1 MRPPDFIRPL
11 LVSPVA
17 ILGGGVSGRALA
29 ALVARL
35 GAESVV
41 YDAAAASANAD
52 SGSPA
57 ARPVFTAADAEAH
70 RLVLFSPGFAP
81 THPWLSLARTCGA
94 LCLGEL
100 DFAAL
105 FWRGSIIAVTGT
117 NGKTTTTEFLTH
129 ALTAAGRDATAA
141 GNIGFSLSQ
150 LVVDRGGG
158 GPDSIAVCE
167 VSSFQAESLRHFRAD
182 SVLWTNFAEDH
193 LERHGAMEAYF
204 FAKWHLLERCIGG
217 HVHVG
222 SSVQF
227 YAREFGQ
234 SLPVEA
240 CVASEN
246 EPGDILLQGTLFA
259 DYPQRENFLLVAAW
273 WRASGL
279 REGILYTAA
288 RTFVPAR
295 HRLENLGAQRGVTW
309 WNDSKATNFHAA
321 EAALAR
327 FQQPVLL
334 ILGGKSKGGDLPA
347 FLRRL
352 APRVRHAAL
361 IGETRHALAEAC
373 ADSGVG
379 HTICT
384 DLAEAVRTLSA
395 LAVSGDH
402 ALLSPG
408 FASLDQ
414 FKSYADRG
422 DQFVKLVQ
430 NLTPQP
436 PRVDSSGTSSRL

>member
-1 MRPPDFIRPL
+1 MRIPDFIRPL
-11 LVSPVA
+11 LDRPVA

-29 ALVARL
+29 GLVAAL
-35 GAESVV
+35 GAEARI
-41 YDAAAASANAD
+41 YDARGADGEQSA
-52 SGSPA
+52 
-57 ARPVFTAADAEAH
+57 FTADDAQGCG
-70 RLVLFSPGFAP
+70 LVLFSPGFAS
-81 THPWLSLARTCGA
+81 THSWLSLARTCGA

-105 FWRGSIIAVTGT
+105 FWRGSLVAVTGT

-129 ALTAAGRDATAA
+129 ALTVAGRDATAT
-141 GNIGFSLSQ
+141 GNIGFPLSQ

-182 SVLWTNFAEDH
+182 SVIWTNFAEDH
-193 LERHGAMEAYF
+193 LERHGSMNDYF

-227 YAREFGQ
+227 HAGEFGQ
-234 SLPVEA
+234 TLPADA

-246 EPGDILLQGTLFA
+246 EPGDVLLQGTLFA
-259 DYPQRENFLLVAAW
+259 DYPQRENFLLIAAW
-273 WRASGL
+273 WRATGI
-279 REGILYTAA
+279 RESILYAAA
-288 RTFVPAR
+288 RTFAPGR
-295 HRLENLGAQRGVTW
+295 HRMERLGDFGGVTW

-327 FQQPVLL
+327 FTTPVLL
-334 ILGGKSKGGDLPA
+334 VAGGKSKGGDLA
-347 FLRRL
+347 GFIARI
-352 APRVRHAAL
+352 APRVRHVAL
-361 IGETRHALAEAC
+361 VGETRHTLAAACDEAGLAHTVC
-373 ADSGVG
+373 ADL
-379 HTICT
+379 
-384 DLAEAVRTLSA
+384 DEAVRA
-395 LAVSGDH
+395 LAAQARPGDN

-414 FKSYADRG
+414 FKSYAERG
-422 DQFVKLVQ
+422 DRFVNLVR
-430 NLTPQP
+430 NLSTAHAL
-436 PRVDSSGTSSRL
+436 S

>member
-1 MRPPDFIRPL
+1 MRPPEFIRPL
-11 LVSPVA
+11 LDRPVA
-17 ILGGGVSGRALA
+17 ILGGGVSGLALA
-29 ALVARL
+29 ALIARL
-35 GAESVV
+35 GATSRV
-41 YDAAAASANAD
+41 YDAR
-52 SGSPA
+52 GGEGEL
-57 ARPVFTAADAEAH
+57 PVFTAEDAQACG
-70 RLVLFSPGFAP
+70 LVLFSPGFAP

-105 FWRGSIIAVTGT
+105 FWRGSLVAVTGT

-141 GNIGFSLSQ
+141 GNIGFPLSQ

-158 GPDSIAVCE
+158 GPDSIAICE

-182 SVLWTNFAEDH
+182 SVIWTNFAEDH
-193 LERHGAMEAYF
+193 LERHGSMDSYF
-204 FAKWHLLERCIGG
+204 FAKWRLLERCIGG

-227 YAREFGQ
+227 HAGEFGQ

-246 EPGDILLQGTLFA
+246 EPGDVLLQGTLFA
-259 DYPQRENFLLVAAW
+259 DYPQRENFLLIAAW
-273 WRASGL
+273 WRATGL
-279 REGILYTAA
+279 RESVLYAAA
-288 RTFVPAR
+288 RSFAPAR
-295 HRLENLGAQRGVTW
+295 HRMERVGEFGGVTW

-327 FQQPVLL
+327 FTSPVLL
-334 ILGGKSKGGDLPA
+334 LAGGKSKGGDIA
-347 FLRRL
+347 GFVSRI
-352 APRVRHAAL
+352 APRVRHVSL
-361 IGETRHALAEAC
+361 IGETRHTLAAACVDAGLAHTVC
-373 ADSGVG
+373 AD
-379 HTICT
+379 
-384 DLAEAVRTLSA
+384 LEEAVGSLVAHAR
-395 LAVSGDH
+395 SGDH

-414 FKSYADRG
+414 FKGYADRG
-422 DQFVKLVQ
+422 DRFVNLVQ
-430 NLTPQP
+430 NL
-436 PRVDSSGTSSRL
+436 SGSPAIR

>member
-1 MRPPDFIRPL
+1 MRPPDFIRSL
-11 LVSPVA
+11 LSSPVA
-17 ILGGGVSGRALA
+17 IFGAGVSGRALS

-35 GAESVV
+35 GAETVV
-41 YDAAAASANAD
+41 YDAAGADGARSA
-52 SGSPA
+52 
-57 ARPVFTAADAEAH
+57 FTAADAEAH

-105 FWRGSIIAVTGT
+105 FWRGSLVAVTGT

-129 ALTAAGRDATAA
+129 ALTTAGRDATAT
-141 GNIGFSLSQ
+141 GNIGFPLSQ

-158 GPDSIAVCE
+158 GPESIAVCE

-182 SVLWTNFAEDH
+182 SVIWTNFAEDH
-193 LERHGAMEAYF
+193 LERHGDMEHYF
-204 FAKWHLLERCIGG
+204 FAKWRLLERCIGG

-222 SSVQF
+222 TSVQTH
-227 YAREFGQ
+227 AAAFGQ
-234 SLPVEA
+234 SLPAEA

-273 WRASGL
+273 WRAAGL
-279 REGILYTAA
+279 RESLLYAAA
-288 RTFVPAR
+288 RTFAVAR
-295 HRLENLGAQRGVTW
+295 HRLENAHNHDGVTW

-321 EAALAR
+321 EAAVAR
-327 FQQPVLL
+327 FQQPVLI
-334 ILGGKSKGGDLPA
+334 ILGGKSKGGDIA
-347 FLRRL
+347 GFVRRL
-352 APRVRHAAL
+352 SPRVRHAAL
-361 IGETRHALAEAC
+361 IGETRHALADAC
-373 ADSGVG
+373 AAAGVAF
-379 HTICT
+379 TICH
-384 DLAEAVRTLSA
+384 DLAEAVGTLAA
-395 LAVSGDH
+395 LAVPGDH
-402 ALLSPG
+402 VLLSPG

-422 DQFVKLVQ
+422 DQFVNLVR
-430 NLTPQP
+430 NLAPVAVG
-436 PRVDSSGTSSRL
+436 R

>member
-1 MRPPDFIRPL
+1 MLVPDFIRPL
-11 LVSPVA
+11 LDRPVA

-29 ALVARL
+29 GLVAAL
-35 GAESVV
+35 GARARI
-41 YDAAAASANAD
+41 YDARAAEGESA
-52 SGSPA
+52 
-57 ARPVFTAADAEAH
+57 VFTADDAQACG
-70 RLVLFSPGFAP
+70 LVLFSPGFAP

-105 FWRGSIIAVTGT
+105 FWRGSLVAVTGT

-129 ALTAAGRDATAA
+129 ALVVAGRDATAT
-141 GNIGFSLSQ
+141 GNIGFPLSQ

-182 SVLWTNFAEDH
+182 SVIWTNFAEDH
-193 LERHGAMEAYF
+193 LERHGSMSDYF
-204 FAKWHLLERCIGG
+204 FAKWHILERCIGG

-227 YAREFGQ
+227 HASEFGQ
-234 SLPVEA
+234 TLPAEA

-273 WRASGL
+273 WRATGL
-279 REGILYTAA
+279 RESILYSAA
-288 RTFVPAR
+288 CTFAPAR
-295 HRLENLGAQRGVTW
+295 HRMERAGMFGGVTW

-327 FQQPVLL
+327 FTAPVLL
-334 ILGGKSKGGDLPA
+334 VAGGRSKGGDLA
-347 FLRRL
+347 GFILRI
-352 APRVRHAAL
+352 APRVRHVAL
-361 IGETRHALAEAC
+361 IGETRHTLAAAC
-373 ADSGVG
+373 ADAGLA
-379 HTICT
+379 HTVCA
-384 DLAEAVRTLSA
+384 DLDEAVRI
-395 LAVSGDH
+395 LAAHAGPGDH

-414 FKSYADRG
+414 FTSYAERG
-422 DQFVKLVQ
+422 DRFVSLVQ
-430 NLTPQP
+430 NLSTTPAL
-436 PRVDSSGTSSRL
+436 S

>member
-1 MRPPDFIRPL
+1 MRVPDFIRPL
-11 LVSPVA
+11 LASPVA
-17 ILGGGVSGRALA
+17 ILGGGVSGRALVN
-29 ALVARL
+29 LVRL
-35 GAESVV
+35 IGAEPRVF
-41 YDAAAASANAD
+41 DAAPSAQAD
-52 SGSPA
+52 GV
-57 ARPVFTAADAEAH
+57 RPVFTAADAQAC
-70 RLVLFSPGFAP
+70 RLVLFSPGFTQ

-105 FWRGSIIAVTGT
+105 FWRGSLVAITGT

-129 ALTAAGRDATAA
+129 ALVAAGRDATGA
-141 GNIGFSLSQ
+141 GNIGFPLSQ
-150 LVVDRGGG
+150 LVADRGGG
-158 GPDSIAVCE
+158 GPESVAVCE

-182 SVLWTNFAEDH
+182 SAIWINFAEDH
-193 LERHGAMEAYF
+193 LERHGAMENYF

-222 SSVQF
+222 SSVERF
-227 YAREFGQ
+227 AARFGQ
-234 SLPVEA
+234 SLPAEA

-259 DYPQRENFLLVAAW
+259 DYPQRENFLLVSAW
-273 WRASGL
+273 WRAAGL
-279 REGILYTAA
+279 RESVLYAAA
-288 RTFVPAR
+288 RTFAPAR
-295 HRLENLGAQRGVTW
+295 HRLEKVCERDGITW

-334 ILGGKSKGGDLPA
+334 IAGGKSKGGDIDG
-347 FLRRL
+347 FVRRI
-352 APRVRHAAL
+352 APRVRQVAL
-361 IGETRHALAEAC
+361 IGETRYALADAC
-373 ADSGVG
+373 AAVG
-379 HTICT
+379 LAHTLCA
-384 DLAEAVRTLSA
+384 DLPEAVRSLAA

-402 ALLSPG
+402 VLLSPG

-422 DQFVKLVQ
+422 DQFVALARDFAPA
-430 NLTPQP
+430 LIA
-436 PRVDSSGTSSRL
+436 R